1 MEKLAAAGE
10 RELVRRRHAEYFRN
24 QARAADLRYG
34 TGSTDAWLASV
45 ELEIDN
51 YRAVLEWTLTGGHD
65 NALGGAVAGALA
77 RLWLN
82 GGLTVE
88 GRYWIGQAQVGLDE
102 SAHPQVAARLWRAL
116 GPLSDGKRRHECA
129 ERALALYRSLGDTD
143 GAAWSIL
150 SLAFA
155 LFQMGRLDEAI
166 EANASAL
173 AVLRTSGNKLGVAAC
188 LAQQATNHRC
198 RGDVSAAR
206 DLYSQALEAYNVL
219 RDDVGKAAVLGNL
232 ADLEFADGRAQQAL
246 RLVGDALTIIAGA
259 KNRTNLATTYSNS
272 AVYHIA
278 LGDPVG
284 AREAAREALRW
295 AQQAQYAAG
304 VAIVLQHFALVGSLC
319 GQLHDAARLIG
330 YVNVQYEKLGT
341 QREST
346 EKWGYE
352 RLMVALRERISEA
365 EIEKLAVEGA
375 AWSEDHAVEQAMK
388 A

>member
-1 MEKLAAAGE
+1 
-10 RELVRRRHAEYFRN
+10 
-24 QARAADLRYG
+24 
-34 TGSTDAWLASV
+34 
-45 ELEIDN
+45 
-51 YRAVLEWTLTGGHD
+51 
-65 NALGGAVAGALA
+65 
-77 RLWLN
+77 
-82 GGLTVE
+82 
-88 GRYWIGQAQVGLDE
+88 
-102 SAHPQVAARLWRAL
+102 
-116 GPLSDGKRRHECA
+116 
-129 ERALALYRSLGDTD
+129 
-143 GAAWSIL
+143 
-150 SLAFA
+150 
-155 LFQMGRLDEAI
+155 
-166 EANASAL
+166 
-173 AVLRTSGNKLGVAAC
+173 
-188 LAQQATNHRC
+188 
-198 RGDVSAAR
+198 
-206 DLYSQALEAYNVL
+206 
-219 RDDVGKAAVLGNL
+219 
-232 ADLEFADGRAQQAL
+232 
-246 RLVGDALTIIAGA
+246 
-259 KNRTNLATTYSNS
+259 
-272 AVYHIA
+272 VYHIA